1 MEKFTVYTG
10 KSVPLMN
17 DNIDTDQLIPKQFLK
32 AVDKK
37 GFGKNLM
44 FEWRYLNDDYEEN
57 PDFVFNNLSIAMR
70 LFWLLVITLVQDHLV
85 NTLRGHWK
93 TMVSA
98 VLSLDHFQISTI
110 TTN

>member
-44 FEWRYLNDDYEEN
+44 FEWRYLNFHSRLTMSGNVNWSKDLMTS
-57 PDFVFNNLSIAMR
+57 VSLFNMKI
-70 LFWLLVITLVQDHLV
+70 
-85 NTLRGHWK
+85 
-93 TMVSA
+93 
-98 VLSLDHFQISTI
+98 
-110 TTN
+110 

>member
-37 GFGKNLM
+37 GFGKICCLNGAISMIITMKIQILSLTNLNIVM
-44 FEWRYLNDDYEEN
+44 QR
-57 PDFVFNNLSIAMR
+57 FVQG
-70 LFWLLVITLVQDHLV
+70 ITLVQ
-85 NTLRGHWK
+85 GHP
-93 TMVSA
+93 
-98 VLSLDHFQISTI
+98 
-110 TTN
+110 